1 MPLKISDNDYEPK
14 FAALP
19 PVAPFVLETLQGFN
33 TMLTSTYKSYIDSI
47 AAISSSEDLPVTLP
61 ISGIS
66 FSCLNTRE
74 VEPLSELAGV
84 GRVDEGESAGLAS
97 NLRADLMTDTM
108 PGIDIEES
116 ISGYAR
122 AFFKSGDL
130 RSMTTDYGMRPGEC
144 FPNLMEI
151 LMTLK
156 SINTSLAEMKGA
168 TEGGEEDL
176 LVEAFNQLTTEFNRK
191 FNKAFDINKGQRLA
205 WGNYQL
211 HPSNCRACS
220 IITVSDTIEN
230 RGRKWKVRG
239 SLDCSSAGC
248 IILLKCISCRKGF
261 ITTCKQSVAHKVDS
275 LAATWTHFVN
285 AHQVELMVVEKVKKL
300 SDKALEDARL
310 QWQSKL
316 MADQL

>member
-1 MPLKISDNDYEPK
+1 MLKFRKTPKGEISFDSLVDLLTVVCFLFGRIKVYEMPLKISDNDNDYEPK

-122 AFFKSGDL
+122 AFFKSGEYEERIKGKKRREREMEKERKREML
-130 RSMTTDYGMRPGEC
+130 KEQEMEKKMKRERKREMLKEREKEKEKKMKRERKRGM
-144 FPNLMEI
+144 
-151 LMTLK
+151 LK
-156 SINTSLAEMKGA
+156 EREKEKEKEREREREKKM
-168 TEGGEEDL
+168 
-176 LVEAFNQLTTEFNRK
+176 
-191 FNKAFDINKGQRLA
+191 
-205 WGNYQL
+205 
-211 HPSNCRACS
+211 
-220 IITVSDTIEN
+220 
-230 RGRKWKVRG
+230 
-239 SLDCSSAGC
+239 
-248 IILLKCISCRKGF
+248 LKERERKG
-261 ITTCKQSVAHKVDS
+261 KRK
-275 LAATWTHFVN
+275 
-285 AHQVELMVVEKVKKL
+285 
-300 SDKALEDARL
+300 
-310 QWQSKL
+310 
-316 MADQL
+316 

>member
-1 MPLKISDNDYEPK
+1 MLKLRKTPKGEISFDSLVDLLTVVCFLFGRIKVYEMPLKISDNDYEPK

-84 GRVDEGESAGLAS
+84 GRVEEGESAGLAS

-122 AFFKSGDL
+122 AFFKSGEYEE
-130 RSMTTDYGMRPGEC
+130 R
-144 FPNLMEI
+144 I
-151 LMTLK
+151 
-156 SINTSLAEMKGA
+156 KGRK
-168 TEGGEEDL
+168 EEKGK
-176 LVEAFNQLTTEFNRK
+176 EKGNRK
-191 FNKAFDINKGQRLA
+191 GKG
-205 WGNYQL
+205 
-211 HPSNCRACS
+211 
-220 IITVSDTIEN
+220 
-230 RGRKWKVRG
+230 
-239 SLDCSSAGC
+239 
-248 IILLKCISCRKGF
+248 KC
-261 ITTCKQSVAHKVDS
+261 
-275 LAATWTHFVN
+275 
-285 AHQVELMVVEKVKKL
+285 
-300 SDKALEDARL
+300 
-310 QWQSKL
+310 
-316 MADQL
+316 